1 MTSVPFSSCRLV
13 ERWRR
18 WCQLDTKSWVT
29 AFVQTVKL
37 TDWWEWGRRTLTKD
51 EDGDSIKYCSNI
63 SHCPHDCS
71 KLKRT
76 STLQNSTD
84 VYFFIIVLNGIM
96 SITSHDI
103 CICYLT
109 NIFNRNLTFRE
120 STRSSTSSSFLV
132 WLLNQFRWVRDWSA
146 SSRSDS
152 EDTEMSWSNKDL
164 QEEKVRGQMRWVR
177 WVVVI
182 AMVGVSRHEIHWKC
196 NSW

>member
-1 MTSVPFSSCRLV
+1 MTSVPFSSCRSV

-18 WCQLDTKSWVT
+18 WCQLDTKRWVT

-51 EDGDSIKYCSNI
+51 EEGDSIKYCSNI
-63 SHCPHDCS
+63 RHCPHDCS

-109 NIFNRNLTFRE
+109 NILNRNLTFRE

-196 NSW
+196 NSL